1 MGAKKTLTAPEAV
14 KQEARLFLD
23 KRGLG
28 LNDGDYLP
36 VTAAKIV
43 ELGGLGLSET
53 RYAGLLINYRD
64 IKGGPT
70 DFFRFRALEQ
80 PKASGWDKLT
90 GRERDD
96 LRYLQPGGTAPRA
109 YFPKNF
115 DFNRFFQ
122 QPVRDRNPLYIA
134 EGEFKADALVKR
146 GIAAIGLGGV
156 YNYLS
161 RVKDGPSQL
170 LPELAKLD
178 WAGMRVRLCYD
189 SDAATNVY
197 VLQARDG
204 FGELL
209 EARGAI
215 VEWLPLPQLTRGE
228 KTGAD
233 DYLCH
238 KDGGLKRFL
247 ALPVERWYG
256 PLVPHLGART
266 KDDFL
271 AHKYE
276 KREDILVS
284 QAGVFLRH
292 PSIVQ
297 LHAWRGVGKT
307 QLALYHAGALAGAGG
322 QFLNWRSTR
331 AMRVLYVEGE
341 QPAVDVQRV
350 VALQTA
356 SAKAAN
362 LHVMTLEDQPLFRF
376 PKIVTPEGQAAW
388 ERYIEEHRIEVLF
401 LDSLSTL
408 ASIPM
413 NDEEAQ
419 LKLTDWFMRLR
430 TGLRVTVVYL
440 QHDGKTGQQRGHSK
454 HEDLIDLSI
463 HLTWPADYQ
472 GVQGLRAN
480 FHIDKARQP
489 IPDGQAMRISFG
501 NDLKDPNKLS
511 WTWGPLSRAEE
522 KDEVLLN
529 AALAIMA
536 LKRNT
541 SANTLEEKLKEKGF
555 EGRHTKFRELHKKAL
570 ALLEKEDTKKGGKP

>member
-1 MGAKKTLTAPEAV
+1 MGAKKLITLEAV
-14 KQEARLFLD
+14 KQEARRFLD
-23 KRGLG
+23 QRGLSLG
-28 LNDGDYLP
+28 DGDYVP
-36 VTAAKIV
+36 VTAAKIA
-43 ELGGLGLSET
+43 ELGGRGLPEI
-53 RYAGLLINYRD
+53 RCAGLLINYHD
-64 IKGGPT
+64 VKGAPI
-70 DFFRFRALEQ
+70 DFLRFRALEQ
-80 PKASGWDKLT
+80 PRASGWARLT
-90 GRERDD
+90 GRERDE
-96 LRYLQPGGTAPRA
+96 LRYLQPGGTDPRV

-115 DFNRFFQ
+115 KFTPFFQ
-122 QPVRDRNPLYIA
+122 KPVRERGPLHIT
-134 EGEFKADALVKR
+134 EGEFKADALAKR
-146 GIAAIGLGGV
+146 GIPAIGLGGV
-156 YNYLS
+156 HNYLAKG
-161 RVKDGPSQL
+161 KDGTSQL
-170 LPELAKLD
+170 LPELVKIP
-178 WAGMRVRLCYD
+178 WPGMRVRLCYD
-189 SDAATNVY
+189 SDAATNAY
-197 VLQARDG
+197 VIQARDG
-204 FGELL
+204 LCELL

-215 VEWLPLPQLTRGE
+215 LEWIPLPQLTRGE
-228 KTGAD
+228 KTGVD
-233 DYLCH
+233 DYLHH
-238 KDGGLKRFL
+238 KEGGLKKFL

-256 PLVPHLGART
+256 PNVPHLQARA

-276 KREDILVS
+276 TRESILVS
-284 QAGVFLRH
+284 PAGVFLRH

-297 LHAWRGVGKT
+297 IHAWRGVGKT
-307 QLALYHAGALAGAGG
+307 QLALYQAGALAGVGG
-322 QFLNWRSTR
+322 QFFNWRSTR
-331 AMRVLYVEGE
+331 PMRVLYVEGE
-341 QPAVDVQRV
+341 QPAVDVQKV
-350 VALQTA
+350 VELQTA

-362 LHVMTLEDQPLFRF
+362 LHMMTLEDQPLFRF

-388 ERYIEEHRIEVLF
+388 ERYIEEHKIEVLF

-501 NDLKDPNKLS
+501 NDLKDPCKLS

-529 AALAIMA
+529 AALAILA
-536 LKRNT
+536 LKRDT
-541 SANTLEEKLKEKGF
+541 SARVLEEKLKEKGF
-555 EGRHTKFRELHKKAL
+555 KGKHVKFRELHKKAL
-570 ALLEKEDTKKGGKP
+570 DLLEKERGK